1 MNTKLISYVASLLL
15 IVGMTACE
23 SGASDDATTA
33 GNSADQT
40 PIKEVNTGTM
50 KFAYVNTD
58 SLSNRYE
65 MIKDFEEEILQER
78 LEMES
83 QLQGMVRSLEKDY
96 TDAQAGAAGL
106 SDEALAILQQKLGQ
120 KEQQVMQQK
129 SQMEE
134 RLMRSEQDKTGRYLD
149 RVQNFLTE
157 YGTAEG
163 YDIVFGFNGLNNV
176 LSIDKAYDITDAV
189 VDSLNSI
196 YAREKAETALE
207 SEK

>member
-1 MNTKLISYVASLLL
+1 MNTTLTSYIASLLL
-15 IVGMTACE
+15 IVGMTACD
-23 SGASDDATTA
+23 SGTSDNAAAA
-33 GNSADQT
+33 GSSSDQT
-40 PIKEVNTGTM
+40 PVKEVNTGTM

-58 SLSNRYE
+58 SLSSRYE

-106 SDEALAILQQKLGQ
+106 SDEALSILQQKLGQ

-163 YDIVFGFNGLNNV
+163 YDIVYGFNGLNNV
-176 LSIDKAYDITDAV
+176 LYIDKAYDITDAV

-196 YAREKAETALE
+196 YAAEQAETALE
-207 SEK
+207 PEK

>member
-40 PIKEVNTGTM
+40 SIKEVNTGTM

-134 RLMRSEQDKTGRYLD
+134 RLMRSERDKTGRYLD

-163 YDIVFGFNGLNNV
+163 YDIVYGFNGLNNV
-176 LSIDKAYDITDAV
+176 LFIDKAYDITDAV